1 MHLIVRVNVN
11 VPERDCSTTVG
22 LFTHVPTYIPADE
35 HQSGELLLSSVVYS
49 YVERARV
56 HVFGY
61 VHVLV
66 HEQVQVQV
74 HGPISSKST
83 H

>member
-1 MHLIVRVNVN
+1 MHLLVRVNVN

-22 LFTHVPTYIPADE
+22 LFTHVPTSPLTKTRAE
-35 HQSGELLLSSVVYS
+35 NSSSLAWFIS

-61 VHVLV
+61 VH
-66 HEQVQVQV
+66 EQVQVHV
-74 HGPISSKST
+74 VNP
-83 H
+83 